1 MYRLARGLVI
11 GLLALSVLAAG
22 PAEAACT
29 QPELFTWTDPI
40 NKNTLTFEPARGRLE
55 LISVSPDRRLAGE
68 RARML
73 LSHNAAVVTFR
84 SRDLTIHMRADL
96 ARGRV
101 QASAVE
107 RLPGYSNQP
116 AQRGVRRTRGPD
128 PNRRTYIVS
137 TPRGGT
143 KGNQCVSAKPGA
155 TPVSRPRE

>member
-11 GLLALSVLAAG
+11 GVLTLSVLAAG

-29 QPELFTWTDPI
+29 QPKLFTWTDPI

-55 LISVSPDRRLAGE
+55 LITASNRRLAGE

-73 LSHNAAVVTFR
+73 LSHNAAVVSFR

-96 ARGRV
+96 AKGRV
-101 QASAVE
+101 QVSAVE

-116 AQRGVRRTRGPD
+116 ARRGVRRARGPD
-128 PNRRTYIVS
+128 PNRRTYVVS
-137 TPRGGT
+137 TPDGGT